1 MTPEERELRDALW
14 AMCAVIALLG
24 GVVFGV
30 LIALTSGWAQ

>member
-14 AMCAVIALLG
+14 GLCAVIALLG

-30 LIALTSGWAQ
+30 LIAMTAGWAQ